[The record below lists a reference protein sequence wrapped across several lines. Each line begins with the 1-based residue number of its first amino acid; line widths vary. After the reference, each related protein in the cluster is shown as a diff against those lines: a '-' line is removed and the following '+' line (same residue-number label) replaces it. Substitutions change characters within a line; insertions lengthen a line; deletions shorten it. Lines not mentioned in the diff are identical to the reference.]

1 MLVLLKVT
9 YPPSSA
15 KKMIDVFMSP
25 QTPKRSEASKEIATF
40 TYGDNEG
47 YHGLVILDVEDGNF
61 TDFLKAQTARNAYM
75 QSRVEGLRTDV
86 IPGLSVMDAIAVV
99 SKQLS

>member
-1 MLVLLKVT
+1 MLVLLKST

-15 KKMIDVFMSP
+15 KKMIDNFMSP

-40 TYGDNEG
+40 AYADNEG
-47 YHGLVILDVEDGNF
+47 YHGLILLDVEDGKF
-61 TDFLKAQTARNAYM
+61 PDFLKDQTARNAYL
-75 QSRVEGLRTDV
+75 QSRVEGLRIEV